1 MNYNP
6 PVSIITQNATRD
18 DMTDADYGEI
28 FAELREQHSLAQL
41 CELLRSKYSRA
52 LWNKYERG
60 DMQLTRTMRNELRAA
75 VGLPTLPPT
84 LEEVAATVNPDA
96 LVVRVGSDTPHSVI
110 LVGTAESLAI
120 GVNGCISARYTT
132 EPLEA
137 PVTSVTRALRKRYHR
152 PVASEAQEARRVA
165 LDVSWQEIIQAG
177 LTTLEETDR

>member
-1 MNYNP
+1 MTDL
-6 PVSIITQNATRD
+6 PVTVVTQNATHD
-18 DMTDADYGEI
+18 SMTDADYSEV

-41 CELLRSKYSRA
+41 CTLLRSKFSRA
-52 LWNKYERG
+52 QWNKYERG
-60 DMQLTRTMRNELRAA
+60 ETALSRTMRNELRAA
-75 VGLPTLPPT
+75 VGLPVLPPT
-84 LEEVAATVNPDA
+84 LDEVAATVNPDA
-96 LVVRVGSDTPHSVI
+96 LVVKVGSEAPHSVI
-110 LVGTAESLAI
+110 LVGIAESLTI
-120 GVNGCISARYTT
+120 GVNGCITALYTT